1 MEKLV
6 TEPRNPSESPLYNI
20 GVVTRM
26 TGISK
31 ATLRAWERRYGFPDS
46 NRTSGGHRLYS
57 EKDIVHLRW
66 VKARIDQG
74 MQTAQAIRALRH
86 QENLESPYEA
96 VGIELLLPKEE
107 TPEKE
112 KPFTPVEMPATNPLM
127 AVYQRRL
134 LQAFFEKDTT
144 QADQILGEA
153 LASSSPETLMIDLI
167 APTLVQVGHAWE
179 NEKITVATE
188 HLATNFL
195 RHRLM
200 MWMLSSPPAR
210 DVPPIVMACAPEEW
224 HEMSL
229 LMMAVLLR
237 RRQYPIA
244 YLGQAVPLPDLAK
257 FIQDIQPSVVTLV
270 AMTENSASNLRD
282 WTRYLPHAAQTGVPA
297 VTYAGRVF
305 VQQPSIRLQMPGLYL
320 GDTLREGLRTIE
332 TLMDI

>member
-1 MEKLV
+1 M
-6 TEPRNPSESPLYNI
+6 TETRNPSESPLYNI

-46 NRTSGGHRLYS
+46 DRTSGGHRLYS

-86 QENLESPYEA
+86 QENLETPYETPA
-96 VGIELLLPKEE
+96 IELFAPQNEASQDNE
-107 TPEKE
+107 Q
-112 KPFTPVEMPATNPLM
+112 FAAMDMPAVNPLM

-134 LQAFFEKDTT
+134 LQAFFEKDTS

-153 LASSSPETLMIDLI
+153 LASSSPEALMIDLI
-167 APTLVQVGHAWE
+167 APTLAQVGHAWE
-179 NEKITVATE
+179 NEKITIATE

-210 DVPPIVMACAPEEW
+210 DVPPIVMACAPDEW

-237 RRQYPIA
+237 RRQYPVA
-244 YLGQAVPLPDLAK
+244 YLGQAMPLPDLAK
-257 FIQDIQPSVVTLV
+257 FVQDIQPAVITLV
-270 AMTENSASNLRD
+270 AMTENSANNLRD
-282 WTRYLPHAAQTGVPA
+282 WTRFLPHAAQTGVPA